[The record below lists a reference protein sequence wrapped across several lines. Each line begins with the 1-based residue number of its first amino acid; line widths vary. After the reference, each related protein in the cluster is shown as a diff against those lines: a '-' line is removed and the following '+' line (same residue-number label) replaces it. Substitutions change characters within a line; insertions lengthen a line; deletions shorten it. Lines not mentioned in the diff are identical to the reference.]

1 MTDRTGICGGA
12 MFQSL
17 QATEYSTDELVY
29 ATVKRALQVASL
41 TVGDIDFV
49 VQNADDALE
58 GIAIQHV
65 YQVEAAGSFLKQET
79 KLEGEPGR
87 AVAYGLHRLKAG
99 LSQCVLIVAYG
110 KASQV
115 DTAALEL
122 MGTDPFFQRPVEAT
136 VTALAGLQASEFLK
150 RTGLTESHLC
160 RSRAIRH
167 GVAVDV
173 VEKSAPVAL
182 PLRKGMLP
190 QYGDLCVALLLST
203 GNFARK
209 KALPFTAVSGVGLAT
224 AAFPFSEFA
233 FWHTAE
239 KAIQDAM
246 QSFTARPEESTEEK
260 ASGGVATKD
269 AKALFRGRT
278 FLEFVDGWAHQEW
291 MLAESL
297 GLLDTSDP
305 DSYLNDGRINTTGP
319 CVYSPP
325 ATGAARILAAHELL
339 TKEAAK
345 GNEADA
351 LVISSAGLASVS
363 SFHLSNRSQT
373 TSLPSSTSYTGAEK

>member
-12 MFQSL
+12 MVQSL

-29 ATVKRALQVASL
+29 ATVKRALQAASL

-87 AVAYGLHRLKAG
+87 AVAYGLRRLKAE
-99 LSQCVLIVAYG
+99 LSRCVLVVAYG

-122 MGTDPFFQRPVEAT
+122 MGADPFFQRPVEAT
-136 VTALAGLQASEFLK
+136 VTALAGLQASEFLR
-150 RTGLTESHLC
+150 RTGLTEGHLC

-173 VEKSAPVAL
+173 VESSAPVAL

-203 GNFARK
+203 EDFAQK
-209 KALPFTAVSGVGLAT
+209 KGLSFTAVSGLGLAT

-239 KAIQDAM
+239 KAIQEALQMFSPD
-246 QSFTARPEESTEEK
+246 SGEGK
-260 ASGGVATKD
+260 ASERVAMKD
-269 AKALFRGRT
+269 ARALFRGRT
-278 FLEFVDGWAHQEW
+278 YLEFVDGWAHHEW

-325 ATGAARILAAHELL
+325 ATGAARILTAHELL
-339 TKEAAK
+339 TREAAK

-351 LVISSAGLASVS
+351 LVVSSAGLASVS
-363 SFHLSNRSQT
+363 SFHLSNHAHGQT
-373 TSLPSSTSYTGAEK
+373 LSHPSLSVQTGAEK

>member
-12 MFQSL
+12 MFQSFR
-17 QATEYSTDELVY
+17 ATEYSTDELVY
-29 ATVKRALQVASL
+29 ATVKKALQAASL

-99 LSQCVLIVAYG
+99 LSQCVLVVAYG

-115 DTAALEL
+115 DAAALEL
-122 MGTDPFFQRPVEAT
+122 MGTDPFFQRPIGAT

-167 GVAVDV
+167 GVDVDV
-173 VEKSAPVAL
+173 IEKSAPVAL

-190 QYGDLCVALLLST
+190 QYGDLCAALLLST
-203 GNFARK
+203 GDFARK
-209 KALPFTAVSGVGLAT
+209 KGLPFTAVSGVGLAT
-224 AAFPFSEFA
+224 AAFPFSEFSC
-233 FWHTAE
+233 WHTAAR
-239 KAIQDAM
+239 AIQDAM
-246 QSFTARPEESTEEK
+246 QSFTAPEESTEAN
-260 ASGGVATKD
+260 ASGGVAIKD
-269 AKALFRGRT
+269 AKALFRKRT
-278 FLEFVDGWAHQEW
+278 FFEFVDGWAHHEW
-291 MLAESL
+291 MLAELL

-305 DSYLNDGRINTTGP
+305 DSYLNECRINTTGP

-339 TKEAAK
+339 TMEASK
-345 GNEADA
+345 GNESDA

-363 SFHLSNRSQT
+363 SFHLSNH
-373 TSLPSSTSYTGAEK
+373 L